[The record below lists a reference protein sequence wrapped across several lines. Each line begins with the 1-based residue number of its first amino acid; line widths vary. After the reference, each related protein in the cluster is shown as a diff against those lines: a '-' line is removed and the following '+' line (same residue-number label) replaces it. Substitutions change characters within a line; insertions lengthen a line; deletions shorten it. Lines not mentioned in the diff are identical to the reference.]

1 MASYDYAP
9 YNRTVIE
16 GGYRMFF
23 GSKNLGVESN
33 DRRNGFNESN
43 SFLSMNSPRSKYVA
57 NVNLM

>member
-33 DRRNGFNESN
+33 DRRNGFN
-43 SFLSMNSPRSKYVA
+43 SPRSKYVA
-57 NVNLM
+57 NANLM